1 MALDSYDGL
10 LASVRSWLMDRD
22 DLAGVIP
29 DFVALAEA
37 DMSNR
42 LRLRSRLTET
52 TFPDAGGA
60 LPADCVKVRSVA
72 RDGYGHLAFASDAS
86 VDGYSVGLRG
96 GQSLYWTIEGN
107 NLVIGPEQTGGGT
120 VTLRYYQ
127 RVPALS
133 ASNQTNAVL
142 TAAPGAYL
150 YGALMQAAPFLL
162 EDQRLQ
168 TWGTLYQQAVDLLQ
182 ASDDDAEFP
191 GPLEPQVQMW

>member
-1 MALDSYDGL
+1 MSLTTYDGL
-10 LASVRSWLMDRD
+10 VASIRAWLMDRD
-22 DLAGVIP
+22 DLAAVIP

-42 LRLRSRLTET
+42 LRLRSMLTET

-72 RDGYGHLAFASDAS
+72 RDNYGHLAFASDAA
-86 VDGYSVGLRG
+86 VDEYSVGLRG

-107 NLVIGPEQTGGGT
+107 NLVIGPAQTGGGT

-142 TAAPGAYL
+142 IAAPGAYL
-150 YGALMQAAPFLL
+150 YGSLMQAAPFLL
-162 EDQRLQ
+162 EDARLQ
-168 TWGTLYQQAVDLLQ
+168 TWGTLYSQAVDLLQ
-182 ASDDDAEFP
+182 ASDDDAEYP
-191 GPLEPQVQMW
+191 GPLIPEVSQW